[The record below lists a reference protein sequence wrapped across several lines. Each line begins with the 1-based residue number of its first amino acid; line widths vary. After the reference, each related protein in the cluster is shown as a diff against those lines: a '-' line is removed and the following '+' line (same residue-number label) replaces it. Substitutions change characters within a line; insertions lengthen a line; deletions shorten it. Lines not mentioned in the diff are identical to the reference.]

1 MVSTAIGAVKSTG
14 GSDNRVS
21 GMKNNKAVKESF
33 DSIITKSISSNA
45 GSYVSSQKT
54 TFDNSVQ
61 AKPVTRAENKDAS
74 FKADDNNT
82 VKNAS
87 DNLKDSDSVEI
98 SDEDASKVE
107 ETVKK
112 IADKIKKVLGI
123 SDKDLEE
130 YMKMLGFSIA
140 DLMQPENMLK
150 LVVAASG
157 GSDAFSV
164 LTDENMLASLKEL
177 TDFINGQMQNLK
189 NQLGLSDEQ
198 LQKAIADISDDFL
211 LNDNSLIN
219 AQDSAGVNDTEA
231 QNHVNGEEINGN
243 PDSNSDDEQTL
254 EQVIDSKLTVN
265 SSKEMSSQDKN
276 ASYNSSDSKDGMS
289 AKDIANQSVGENAE
303 NMTQNITQTFETVFN
318 SNNGNVNT
326 VSIVRQVV
334 NAINITTTQT
344 VQSMEIQLTPENLG
358 KVNLLVSVKDGIVT
372 AQIVTQDEQVKR
384 AIESQINTLKETF
397 ENQGIKVEA
406 VEVTVQSNSFNN
418 DSGFSEADKQNNSS
432 KARRKINLDELDAS
446 FDEEDDEKQTL
457 PVNENSSVEF
467 IA

>member
-1 MVSTAIGAVKSTG
+1 MVSTAIGAVKSAG

-54 TFDNSVQ
+54 KFENDVQ
-61 AKPVTRAENKDAS
+61 TKPVARTENKDDS
-74 FKADDNNT
+74 FKANDNNT
-82 VKNAS
+82 IKNTS
-87 DNLKDSDSVEI
+87 DNLKKSDSAEI

-123 SDKDLEE
+123 SDKELEE
-130 YMKMLGFSIA
+130 YMKMLGFSAA

-164 LTDENMLASLKEL
+164 LTDENMLASLNEL
-177 TDFINGQMQNLK
+177 TDFINAQMQNLK

-198 LQKAIADISDDFL
+198 LQKAIADISDDLL

-219 AQDSAGVNDTEA
+219 AQDSAGINDAEA

-243 PDSNSDDEQTL
+243 PDSNSDDAQTL

-276 ASYNSSDSKDGMS
+276 ASYNSSDSKDDMS
-289 AKDIANQSVGENAE
+289 ANDTANQSVGENAE

>member
-82 VKNAS
+82 VKNTS
-87 DNLKDSDSVEI
+87 DNLKDSDSVKI

-243 PDSNSDDEQTL
+243 PDSNSDDAQTL
-254 EQVIDSKLTVN
+254 
-265 SSKEMSSQDKN
+265 
-276 ASYNSSDSKDGMS
+276 
-289 AKDIANQSVGENAE
+289 
-303 NMTQNITQTFETVFN
+303 
-318 SNNGNVNT
+318 
-326 VSIVRQVV
+326 
-334 NAINITTTQT
+334 
-344 VQSMEIQLTPENLG
+344 
-358 KVNLLVSVKDGIVT
+358 
-372 AQIVTQDEQVKR
+372 
-384 AIESQINTLKETF
+384 
-397 ENQGIKVEA
+397 
-406 VEVTVQSNSFNN
+406 
-418 DSGFSEADKQNNSS
+418 
-432 KARRKINLDELDAS
+432 
-446 FDEEDDEKQTL
+446 
-457 PVNENSSVEF
+457 
-467 IA
+467 

>member
-1 MVSTAIGAVKSTG
+1 MVSTAIGAVKSAG

-45 GSYVSSQKT
+45 GSYGSSQKT
-54 TFDNSVQ
+54 KFENDVQ
-61 AKPVTRAENKDAS
+61 TKPVARTENKDDS
-74 FKADDNNT
+74 FKANDNNT
-82 VKNAS
+82 IKNTS
-87 DNLKDSDSVEI
+87 DNLKKSDSAEI

-123 SDKDLEE
+123 SDKELEE
-130 YMKMLGFSIA
+130 YMKMLGFSAA

-164 LTDENMLASLKEL
+164 LTDENMLASLNEL
-177 TDFINGQMQNLK
+177 TDFINAQMQNLK

-198 LQKAIADISDDFL
+198 LQKAIADISDDLL

-219 AQDSAGVNDTEA
+219 AQDSAGINDAEA

-243 PDSNSDDEQTL
+243 PDSNSDDAQTL

-276 ASYNSSDSKDGMS
+276 ASYNSSDSKDDMS
-289 AKDIANQSVGENAE
+289 ANDTANQSVGENAE